1 MTAPANPPVEI
12 PGSLEGERVDRVV
25 ALLSGRSRADVA
37 ALVGCGAVLL
47 DGRPVTSRHR
57 RVVAGEQLAILAGTT
72 PSPVEAEP
80 TGAPVDFGVV
90 YEDAAFVVV
99 DKPAGLVVHPGA
111 GNRDGTLVS
120 GLLARFPDLA
130 RVPAGDGWDP
140 WRPGIVHRL
149 DKDTSGLL
157 VVARTPE
164 ARDHLAAQLADRTM
178 GRTYR
183 ALALGTFGAAEG
195 TIEAPIGRSARD
207 RTRMAVRGDGR
218 PATTRYRVLERFAA
232 PVPTTLL
239 ELRLE
244 TGRTHQIR
252 VHLRAIGHPVAG
264 DARYGGARRELG
276 LSRPFLHAAALT
288 FVHPTTGERCD
299 FSSPLPPDLVAAL
312 TLVGGADHV

>member
-1 MTAPANPPVEI
+1 MSTPVDPTVEI
-12 PGSLEGERVDRVV
+12 PGSLGGERVDRVV

-37 ALVGCGAVLL
+37 ALVGSGAVLL

-57 RVVAGEQLAILAGTT
+57 RVVAGEQLAILAG
-72 PSPVEAEP
+72 PAPAPVPAAP
-80 TGAPVDFGVV
+80 AGAPVDFGVV
-90 YEDAAFVVV
+90 YEDADLVVV

-120 GLLARFPDLA
+120 GLLASFPDLA
-130 RVPAGDGWDP
+130 QVRAEGRWDP
-140 WRPGIVHRL
+140 ARPGIVHRL

-164 ARDHLAAQLADRTM
+164 ARDRLAAQLADRTM

-218 PATTRYRVLERFAA
+218 PASTHYRVVERFAT

-244 TGRTHQIR
+244 TGRTH
-252 VHLRAIGHPVAG
+252 
-264 DARYGGARRELG
+264 
-276 LSRPFLHAAALT
+276 
-288 FVHPTTGERCD
+288 
-299 FSSPLPPDLVAAL
+299 
-312 TLVGGADHV
+312 